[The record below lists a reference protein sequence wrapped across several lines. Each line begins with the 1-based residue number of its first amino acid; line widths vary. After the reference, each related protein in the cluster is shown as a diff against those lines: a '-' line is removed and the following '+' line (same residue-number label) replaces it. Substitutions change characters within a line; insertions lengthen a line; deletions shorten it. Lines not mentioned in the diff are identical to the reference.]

1 MPLVSEIKPVE
12 KLNLK
17 RSKKALSLALAAI
30 IAGSSILTSCGKEE
44 AESVLPE
51 SSLNEELSTGNLAI
65 DATSTGV
72 DVRVDFGGST
82 APTNYNLGSMGVS
95 TPVALKDFNKGT
107 VTAVK
112 LATVAAFKGVYT
124 NSNTY
129 PSTLGI
135 PQTAAADLFYGSVT
149 TAAIELSG
157 LTATSN
163 YNLSF
168 FASRMNFSGSL
179 ETQYK
184 IIGATTQTVLI
195 EPANNTTKIASI
207 NAVKP
212 NASGKIRIEVSKGAK
227 NTTSPNFWLNTLI
240 VQETIETIV
249 TPPTTPT
256 TPPSTP
262 TTPTTPSI
270 SYNYLVKT
278 ASELKTAISKAK
290 SGEVI
295 YVDDNAQIDL
305 TGQGTVKIPAGVT
318 LMSGRG
324 NNAILGGMIYTTN
337 VSHGIMLQ
345 AGGAGVKVIG
355 LRVRGASTSTD
366 RSSSTYCRGIYSTF
380 SNLEVAN
387 CEVFGWNHAGVY
399 LSGGATN
406 VKIHDSYFH
415 HNQQSGL
422 GYGISIAQAF
432 AVINNNYFDYNRH
445 AIAGSGIAG
454 SGYEAAYNVVMP
466 NATEHSF
473 DMHGDGGDGA
483 QYTAGDYV
491 NVHDN
496 TFYMKAYK
504 AITVRGTPKN
514 GTTIQNNKF
523 IHTSQSAALNLYAT
537 NNTISGN
544 TYSIGMATINPGPST
559 SL

>member
-1 MPLVSEIKPVE
+1 MSSVSKIKSSIV

-17 RSKKALSLALAAI
+17 HSKKALSLAMAMI
-30 IAGSSILTSCGKEE
+30 IAGSSILTSCSKEGE
-44 AESVLPE
+44 EEITPE
-51 SSLNEELSTGNLAI
+51 SATIEELSSNVLATE
-65 DATSTGV
+65 ATVSGV
-72 DVRVDFGGST
+72 DVRVDFGGKT
-82 APTNYNLGSMGVS
+82 APTNYNLGSMAVS
-95 TPVALKDFNKGT
+95 SPVALKDFNKGT

-124 NSNTY
+124 NSTTY

-135 PQTAAADLFYGSVT
+135 PQTAAADLCYGATT

-157 LTATSN
+157 LTATST

-207 NAVKP
+207 SAVKP

-240 VQETIETIV
+240 VKETAQTVE

-256 TPPSTP
+256 TP
-262 TTPTTPSI
+262 TTPPVTA
-270 SYNYLVKT
+270 YNYLVKT
-278 ASELKTAISKAK
+278 AAELKTAVSKAK

-295 YVDDNAQIDL
+295 YVDDNSSINL
-305 TGQGTVKIPAGVT
+305 TGQGTIKIPAGVT
-318 LMSGRG
+318 LASGRG
-324 NNAILGGMIYTTN
+324 KNGILGGMVYTTN

-345 AGGAGVKVIG
+345 AAGAGVKLTG
-355 LRVRGASTSTD
+355 LRVRGANTSTT

-432 AVINNNYFDYNRH
+432 ALITNNYFDYNRH

-454 SGYEAAYNVVMP
+454 SGYEAAYNVVMS
-466 NATEHSF
+466 NAIAHSF

-483 QYTAGDYV
+483 KYRAGDYV

-496 TFYMKAYK
+496 TFYMKDYR

-514 GTTIQNNKF
+514 GTTIKNNKF
-523 IHTSQSAALNLYAT
+523 VHTSQSAALNLYAT
-537 NNTISGN
+537 NNTITGN
-544 TYSIGMATINPGPST
+544 TYSIGVATVNPGPST
-559 SL
+559 KL